1 MFSLGEYMRTLWRFI
16 AGFFKWT
23 WRLLNF
29 VREMVLNLFFIFLV
43 LVGVGIWMQV
53 SNSDTKETAGRG
65 ALLLDISGV
74 IVDKPDSSQRFSRLS
89 RQLLGASSDRRQ
101 ENSLFDIVNTI
112 RQAKDDRNITG
123 IVMDLKNFAGGDQ
136 PSMQYIGKALKEF
149 RDSGKP
155 VYAIGENYSQ
165 GQYYLASFAN
175 KIWLSPQGVVDLHGF
190 ATNGLYYKSLLDKLK
205 VSTHVF
211 RVGTYKSA
219 VEPFI
224 RDDMSPAAREADS
237 RWIGE
242 LWQNY
247 LNTVAAN
254 RQIPAQQV
262 FPGAQGL
269 LDGLTKTGGD
279 TAKYALDNK
288 LVDALASSAEIE
300 KALTKEFGWS
310 KADKN
315 YRAISYYDYALK
327 TPADTGDSIG
337 VVFANG
343 AIMDGE
349 ETQGNVGG
357 DTTAA
362 QIRDARL
369 DPKVK
374 AIVLR
379 VNSPGGSVT
388 ASEVIRS
395 ELAAARAAGK
405 PVVVSMG
412 GMAASGGY
420 WISTPANYIVANP
433 STLTG
438 SIGIFGVITTVEN
451 SLNSIGVHT
460 DGVST
465 SPLADV
471 SITKALPP
479 EAQQMMQLSI
489 ENGYKRFITL
499 VADARKSTPEQID
512 KIAQGHV
519 WTGQDAKANGLVD
532 SLGDFDDA
540 VAKAAE
546 LAKLKQWHLEYY
558 VDEPTFFDK
567 VMDNM
572 SGSVRAMLP
581 ETFQAMLPAPLASV
595 ASTVKSESDKLAAFN
610 DPQNRYA
617 FCLTCANVR

>member
-1 MFSLGEYMRTLWRFI
+1 MRTLWRFI

-149 RDSGKP
+149 RDSGKL

>member
-1 MFSLGEYMRTLWRFI
+1 MRTLWRFI

-29 VREMVLNLFFIFLV
+29 VREFVLNLFFIFLV

-53 SNSDTKETAGRG
+53 SSNTSEHAERG

-74 IVDKPDSSQRFSRLS
+74 IVDKPSSTSRLS
-89 RQLLGASSDRRQ
+89 VIGRQLFGASSDRLQ

-123 IVMDLKNFAGGDQ
+123 IVMDLKNFAGADQ
-136 PSMQYIGKALKEF
+136 PSMQYIGKALREF

-155 VYAIGENYSQ
+155 VFAVGDNFSQ

-175 KIWLSPQGVVDLHGF
+175 KIYLSPQGSVDLHGF

-247 LNTVAAN
+247 LDTVAAN

-262 FPGAQGL
+262 FPGAQAM
-269 LDGLTKTGGD
+269 LDGLTKVDGD

-288 LVDALASSAEIE
+288 LVDALASSAEVE
-300 KALTKEFGWS
+300 KMLTKQFGWS

-315 YRAISYYDYALK
+315 YRSVSYYDYTLK

-337 VVFANG
+337 VIFANG

-349 ETQGNVGG
+349 ETPGNVGG

-362 QIRDARL
+362 QIREARL

-379 VNSPGGSVT
+379 VNSPGGSVS
-388 ASEVIRS
+388 ASEVIRA
-395 ELAAARAAGK
+395 ELAAAKAAGK

-420 WISTPANYIVANP
+420 WISTPASYIVANP

-438 SIGIFGVITTVEN
+438 SIGIFGVINTVEN
-451 SLNSIGVHT
+451 SLDSIGVHT
-460 DGVST
+460 DGVAT
-465 SPLADV
+465 SPLADI

-479 EAQQMMQLSI
+479 EVQQMMQLSI

-499 VADARKSTPEQID
+499 VADARKTTPEQID

-546 LAKLKQWHLEYY
+546 LGKLKQWHIEYY
-558 VDEPTFFDK
+558 QDEPTFVDM
-567 VMDNM
+567 VMDSM

-581 ETFQAMLPAPLASV
+581 DAIQAMLPPPLASA
-595 ASTVKSESDKLAAFN
+595 ASAVKAESDKLASFN

>member
-1 MFSLGEYMRTLWRFI
+1 MRTLWRFI

-23 WRLLNF
+23 WRVLNF

-43 LVGVGIWMQV
+43 LVGVGIWMQIGNG
-53 SNSDTKETAGRG
+53 SNSEQTARG

-74 IVDKPDSSQRFSRLS
+74 IVDKPSTNHRLGALG
-89 RQLLGASSDRRQ
+89 RQLFGASSDRLQ
-101 ENSLFDIVNTI
+101 ENSLFDIVNAI

-123 IVMDLKNFAGGDQ
+123 IVLDLKNFTGADQ
-136 PSMQYIGKALKEF
+136 PSMRYIGKALREF

-155 VYAIGENYSQ
+155 VFAVGENYSQ

-175 KIWLSPQGVVDLHGF
+175 KIWLSPQGQVDLHGF
-190 ATNGLYYKSLLDKLK
+190 ATNGLYYKTLLDKLK

-247 LNTVAAN
+247 LHTVSAN
-254 RQIPAQQV
+254 RQISPQQL
-262 FPGAQGL
+262 FPGAQAII
-269 LDGLTKTGGD
+269 DGLTSVGGD
-279 TAKYALDNK
+279 TAKYALDHK
-288 LVDALASSAEIE
+288 LVDALASSADVE
-300 KALTKEFGWS
+300 KALTKQFGWS
-310 KADKN
+310 KTENN
-315 YRAISYYDYALK
+315 YRAISYYDYSLK
-327 TPADTGDSIG
+327 TPADTGGTIA
-337 VVFANG
+337 VIFANG

-349 ETQGNVGG
+349 ETPGNVGG
-357 DTTAA
+357 DTTAS

-379 VNSPGGSVT
+379 VNSPGGSVN
-388 ASEVIRS
+388 ASEVIRA

-420 WISTPANYIVANP
+420 WISTPANYIVASP

-438 SIGIFGVITTVEN
+438 SIGIFGVINTVEN
-451 SLNSIGVHT
+451 SLSSIGVHS

-465 SPLADV
+465 SPLADI
-471 SITKALPP
+471 SMTKALSP
-479 EAQQMMQLSI
+479 EVQQMMQLSI
-489 ENGYKRFITL
+489 EYGYKRFITL
-499 VADARKSTPEQID
+499 VADARKRTPEHID

-519 WTGQDAKANGLVD
+519 WTGEDAKANGLVD
-532 SLGDFDDA
+532 SLGDFDGA

-546 LAKLKQWHLEYY
+546 LAKLKQWHLDYY
-558 VDEPTFFDK
+558 QDEPTVLDM
-567 VMDNM
+567 VMDSM
-572 SGSVRAMLP
+572 TGSVRAMLP
-581 ETFQAMLPAPLASV
+581 EAIQAMLPAPLVSA
-595 ASTVKSESDKLAAFN
+595 ANTVKAEGDKLAAFN

>member
-1 MFSLGEYMRTLWRFI
+1 MRTLWRFI

-23 WRLLNF
+23 WRVLNF

-43 LVGVGIWMQV
+43 LVGVGIWMQIGNG
-53 SNSDTKETAGRG
+53 SNSEQTARG

-74 IVDKPDSSQRFSRLS
+74 IVDKPSTNHRLGALG
-89 RQLLGASSDRRQ
+89 RQLFGASSDRLQ
-101 ENSLFDIVNTI
+101 ENSLFDIVNAI

-123 IVMDLKNFAGGDQ
+123 IVLDLKNFTGADQ
-136 PSMQYIGKALKEF
+136 PSMRYIGKALREF

-155 VYAIGENYSQ
+155 VFAVGENYSQ

-175 KIWLSPQGVVDLHGF
+175 KIWLSPQGQVDLHGF
-190 ATNGLYYKSLLDKLK
+190 ATNGLYYKTLLDKLK

-247 LNTVAAN
+247 LHTVSAN
-254 RQIPAQQV
+254 RQISPQQL
-262 FPGAQGL
+262 FPGAQAII
-269 LDGLTKTGGD
+269 DGLTSVGGD
-279 TAKYALDNK
+279 TAKYALDHK
-288 LVDALASSAEIE
+288 LVDALASSADVE
-300 KALTKEFGWS
+300 KALTKQFGWS
-310 KADKN
+310 KTENN
-315 YRAISYYDYALK
+315 YRAISYYAYSLK
-327 TPADTGDSIG
+327 TPADTGGTIA
-337 VVFANG
+337 VIFANG

-349 ETQGNVGG
+349 ETPGNVGG
-357 DTTAA
+357 DTTAS

-379 VNSPGGSVT
+379 VNSPGGSVN
-388 ASEVIRS
+388 ASEVIRA

-420 WISTPANYIVANP
+420 WISTPANYIVASP

-438 SIGIFGVITTVEN
+438 SIGIFGVINTVEN
-451 SLNSIGVHT
+451 SLSSIGVHS

-465 SPLADV
+465 SPLADI
-471 SITKALPP
+471 SMTKALSP
-479 EAQQMMQLSI
+479 EVQQMMQLSI
-489 ENGYKRFITL
+489 EYGYKRFITL
-499 VADARKSTPEQID
+499 VADARKRTPEQID

-519 WTGQDAKANGLVD
+519 WTGEDAKANGLVD

-546 LAKLKQWHLEYY
+546 LAKLKQWHLDYY
-558 VDEPTFFDK
+558 QDEPTVLDM
-567 VMDNM
+567 VMDSM
-572 SGSVRAMLP
+572 TGSVRAMLP
-581 ETFQAMLPAPLASV
+581 EAIQAMLPAPLVSA
-595 ASTVKSESDKLAAFN
+595 ANTVKAEGDKLAAFN